1 MYPRPLTY
9 VQSTYH
15 KAGTLLIRALT
26 KNRIIRTVGGRMAE
40 ELVYDISD
48 NFYSIRDRNQAFTL
62 AVDYVLQN
70 GGEVNRIVESAENAC
85 LDILKENRTS
95 LDIIARKLIN
105 GRILSDDE
113 VVQIINSQIDWD
125 WET

>member
-1 MYPRPLTY
+1 
-9 VQSTYH
+9 
-15 KAGTLLIRALT
+15 
-26 KNRIIRTVGGRMAE
+26 MAE